1 MGRKKKIAALCGGIA
16 VAAVIGYAA
25 YVLLT
30 YHRIPDGKET
40 GIEKKAEGHV
50 LKEEQSYTV
59 SSYNIGFGA
68 YTPEFTFFMDGG
80 KQSVA
85 ESPESVVACVKGAG
99 EEIAEIAPDFALFQE
114 VDLDSTRSHHINE
127 YGMLKEFFPAQNTT
141 FAVNYDSAYLMVP
154 PWEPHGKSL
163 SGMAV
168 FSSYPR
174 VCQNA
179 D

>member
-16 VAAVIGYAA
+16 VAAVLGYAA

-40 GIEKKAEGHV
+40 GIEKKAENHV
-50 LKEEQSYTV
+50 LKEEQSYTI

-85 ESPESVVACVKGAG
+85 ESPESVVICVKGG
-99 EEIAEIAPDFALFQE
+99 RGGNSRNFTGFCSVSGSGFEFHQKP
-114 VDLDSTRSHHINE
+114 SH
-127 YGMLKEFFPAQNTT
+127 Q
-141 FAVNYDSAYLMVP
+141 
-154 PWEPHGKSL
+154 
-163 SGMAV
+163 
-168 FSSYPR
+168 
-174 VCQNA
+174 
-179 D
+179 

>member
-16 VAAVIGYAA
+16 VAAVLGYAA

-40 GIEKKAEGHV
+40 GIEKKAENHV
-50 LKEEQSYTV
+50 LKEEQSYTI

-99 EEIAEIAPDFALFQE
+99 EKIAEISPDFALFQE
-114 VDLDSTRSHHINE
+114 VDLNSTRSHHIN
-127 YGMLKEFFPAQNTT
+127 
-141 FAVNYDSAYLMVP
+141 
-154 PWEPHGKSL
+154 
-163 SGMAV
+163 
-168 FSSYPR
+168 
-174 VCQNA
+174 
-179 D
+179 